1 MNGLFAPNVNFV
13 WFYRQY
19 NTPLLSKSK
28 ELTFSVVGLG
38 EEVDGESGG
47 EWGRAVGM
55 CLGRV

>member
-28 ELTFSVVGLG
+28 ELTFSVLLWVRRLMVSQEG
-38 EEVDGESGG
+38 SGG
-47 EWGRAVGM
+47 ELWECV
-55 CLGRV
+55 